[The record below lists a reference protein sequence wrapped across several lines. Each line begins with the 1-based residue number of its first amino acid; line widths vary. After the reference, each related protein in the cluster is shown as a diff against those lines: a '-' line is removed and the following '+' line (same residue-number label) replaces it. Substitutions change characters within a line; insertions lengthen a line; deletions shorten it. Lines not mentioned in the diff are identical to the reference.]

1 MSSGVSSGAGGG
13 GSHAL
18 QQQQQQHRQQ
28 QEEEDLE
35 DLFPPAN
42 FSMIEAGVYR
52 SECYRVTG
60 MNWTGLPDF
69 LLIRTQLCTCTCK
82 VQNSKHAL
90 FVLAF
95 GL

>member
-1 MSSGVSSGAGGG
+1 MSSGVSSVTGGG

-35 DLFPPAN
+35 DLFPPSN

-52 SECYRVTG
+52 SECYG
-60 MNWTGLPDF
+60 G
-69 LLIRTQLCTCTCK
+69 
-82 VQNSKHAL
+82 
-90 FVLAF
+90 
-95 GL
+95 